1 MKKIIA
7 LLVMAAVLM
16 GGVVGC
22 GDKDKKTGTTT
33 GGGATGGGATGK
45 GS

>member
-1 MKKIIA
+1 VKKIIA

-22 GDKDKKTGTTT
+22 GDKDKKTGTGTSTAKT
-33 GGGATGGGATGK
+33 G
-45 GS
+45 SSS

>member
-22 GDKDKKTGTTT
+22 GDKDKDKKKTGTGT
-33 GGGATGGGATGK
+33 ATGTK
-45 GS
+45 SGS

>member
-1 MKKIIA
+1 VKKIIA

-22 GDKDKKTGTTT
+22 GDKDKDKKTGSGTPSE
-33 GGGATGGGATGK
+33 K
-45 GS
+45 KSS

>member
-1 MKKIIA
+1 VKKIIA

-33 GGGATGGGATGK
+33 GGTGTAKTGT
-45 GS
+45 

>member
-1 MKKIIA
+1 VKKIIA

-22 GDKDKKTGTTT
+22 GDKDKKTGT
-33 GGGATGGGATGK
+33 GATGGGTGTGTK
-45 GS
+45 S

>member
-16 GGVVGC
+16 GGVAGC
-22 GDKDKKTGTTT
+22 GDKDKDKKSTGTSTAKTGTGT
-33 GGGATGGGATGK
+33 
-45 GS
+45 